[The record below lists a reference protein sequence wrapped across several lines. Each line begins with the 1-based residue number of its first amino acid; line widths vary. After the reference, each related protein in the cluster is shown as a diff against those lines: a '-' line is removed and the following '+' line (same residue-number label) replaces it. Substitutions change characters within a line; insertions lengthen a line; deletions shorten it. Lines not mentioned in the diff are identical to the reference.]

1 MIVMGNGKVFEKD
14 LLDKLAKKIIKTLAE
29 EGLSIDEA
37 KVVLR
42 ETEERITATSKVTP
56 IDS

>member
-1 MIVMGNGKVFEKD
+1 MIVMENGKVFEKD
-14 LLDKLAKKIIKTLAE
+14 PFDKLVKKIIETLAE

-37 KVVLR
+37 KAVLR

-56 IDS
+56 INS

>member
-1 MIVMGNGKVFEKD
+1 MENGKVFEKD
-14 LLDKLAKKIIKTLAE
+14 PFDKLVKKIIETLAE

-37 KVVLR
+37 KAVLR

-56 IDS
+56 INS